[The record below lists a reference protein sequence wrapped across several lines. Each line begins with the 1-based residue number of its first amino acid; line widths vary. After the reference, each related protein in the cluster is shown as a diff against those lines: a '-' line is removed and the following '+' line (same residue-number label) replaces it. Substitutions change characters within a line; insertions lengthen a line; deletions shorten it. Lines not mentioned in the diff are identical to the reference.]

1 MEFGELLKDFFLD
14 LQSLFRSRISKGS
27 ITLPQVLLISIIP
40 DDGIDMSSLAKK
52 LGVDNSTATRLV
64 DKIIENQWVKRKKS
78 KIDGR
83 VTLIILTDKGEELQ
97 NEIESRIDT
106 LGDEM
111 EFIIPLEN
119 RDQYKNI
126 LSSFHWQVSKLLLK
140 KK

>member
-1 MEFGELLKDFFLD
+1 M
-14 LQSLFRSRISKGS
+14 
-27 ITLPQVLLISIIP
+27 ISIIP

-140 KK
+140 EQ

>member
-140 KK
+140 EQ